1 MCNVNLCPADTTLVY
16 EFRVCLH
23 VVSAYPVTENLHPT
37 DADIA
42 LSIAVYL

>member
-1 MCNVNLCPADTTLVY
+1 MCNANLRPADTTLVY
-16 EFRVCLH
+16 EFRVCLR

-37 DADIA
+37 DVNIA